1 MSRRSSP
8 KSGEPEGMHNAEC
21 KMPTAKRPAQSTL
34 CIPALCI
41 PDGSGYSLLEVMFAL
56 ALCVTL
62 SAVAG
67 AQLIAGV
74 DDLRAAGAVR
84 YLSARLQQARMEA
97 VLRSADVALQFVQAP
112 GGYTFASYADG
123 NGNGVRTRDIQRGTD
138 QRIGAFERLADQFVG
153 VDFGVLPGL
162 PRVDAGSAPPG
173 TDPIKL
179 GPSNILTFTALGT
192 SSSGSLYLRGR
203 RNAQY
208 VIRIFGE
215 TGKTRVLKFDPRA
228 QQWKPL

>member
-1 MSRRSSP
+1 
-8 KSGEPEGMHNAEC
+8 MHNAKC
-21 KMPTAKRPAQSTL
+21 KMPTTTRAAHSTL
-34 CIPALCI
+34 CISALCI

-56 ALCVTL
+56 ALSVTL

-67 AQLIAGV
+67 AQLIDSV
-74 DDLRAAGAVR
+74 DELRAAGAVR
-84 YLSARLQQARMEA
+84 YLSTRLQQARMEA
-97 VLRSADVALQFVQAP
+97 VMRSTDVALQFVQIP
-112 GGYTFASYADG
+112 GGYTYASYTDG
-123 NGNGVRTRDIQRGTD
+123 NGNGVRTRDIQGGAD
-138 QRIGAFERLADQFVG
+138 PRIGPVERLADQFVG

-162 PRVDAGSAPPG
+162 PPVDAGSAPPG

-179 GPSNILTFTALGT
+179 GSSNILTFTALGT

-215 TGKTRVLKFDPRA
+215 TGKTRVLKFDARA
-228 QQWKPL
+228 QQWKPS